1 MNNGRLVTIESQC
14 QEKYLYEVRDDDGNL
29 LAPNWLEKVLCKIEG
44 LFAEN
49 LRALEK
55 KAFHKENYLTKCILT
70 SEEKAFWK
78 AYIAIQIMRR
88 PEVIQATHDV
98 LTEFLGDQLSENN
111 IHTVALTQCLP
122 FFSEIKP
129 EDRSAF
135 SVFLQPLLNMS
146 IAIGVDE
153 SGSLFTSDSPV
164 YCYYSD
170 RENLAEAKEYDKII
184 LPLTPKLVMILF
196 GGEAARHYRN
206 NRLIPADNEDLEE
219 IKLSIAYAA
228 QRWIYSQKEL
238 SETDRTIIEQA
249 RKEKAEDETA
259 QRG

>member
-1 MNNGRLVTIESQC
+1 MDSGKLVPIESVC
-14 QEKYLYEVRDDDGNL
+14 REKFLYEVKDDGGNL
-29 LAPNWLEKVLCKIEG
+29 LGPNYLENVLCHLEG
-44 LFAEN
+44 LFAKN

-98 LTEFLGDQLSENN
+98 LTEFLGDQLSENK

-129 EDRSAF
+129 EDRSAL

-196 GGEAARHYRN
+196 GGETARHYRN
-206 NRLIPADNEDLEE
+206 NRLIPVDNEDLKE

-238 SETDRTIIEQA
+238 SKMDRTIIEQA
-249 RKEKAEDETA
+249 RRDKAEDETA